1 MLGLSRKTQA
11 ALTAALLFY
20 VISSP
25 FTYRLVDQLVGGLVG
40 AVVPQFVSLF
50 KVAEAGCPTNY
61 GLMLHSAVFGLVSY
75 LLMTTA

>member
-1 MLGLSRKTQA
+1 MLGLSRKVQA

-25 FTYRLVDQLVGGLVG
+25 YTYTVVDQLVGSVVR
-40 AVVPQFVSLF
+40 AVVPGVAYWF

-61 GLMLHSAVFGLVSY
+61 GLLLHSAVYGLVSY
-75 LLMTTA
+75 ALMST

>member
-25 FTYRLVDQLVGGLVG
+25 FTYRLVDSVVGGV
-40 AVVPQFVSLF
+40 VTSIVPQFGTLF
-50 KVAEAGCPTNY
+50 KIAEAGCPTNY
-61 GLMLHSAVFGLVSY
+61 GLLVHAAVFGLVSY
-75 LLMTTA
+75 YLMSN

>member
-1 MLGLSRKTQA
+1 MLGLSRKMQA

-25 FTYRLVDQLVGGLVG
+25 FTYRIVDQIVGSVVG
-40 AVVPQFVSLF
+40 AVVPQFGSMF

-61 GLMLHSAVFGLVSY
+61 GLLLHAAVFGVVTY
-75 LLMTTA
+75 YMMGGF